1 MVKLTDI
8 LLIFHYLFLLTFNIH
23 CSILPNWTQG
33 KGKSV
38 FDTLSKLNG
47 QQTQNSFHG
56 RRYQHF
62 QLKKFPNS
70 TNVRCN
76 DGSIPGYYTRLSQ
89 SKCSRKWLIFLEG
102 GWYCFDDNTCQSRKR
117 THYDLFSSE
126 FWSSER
132 QLGGILSNNERI
144 NPGFYDFNAVYIPYC
159 SSDLWS
165 GKRWKKTKGLYF
177 HGSRILD
184 AVIDDLSKNNR
195 FKKAKSVDFVGSSA
209 GGIGVLLNIDRI
221 ARRIKKS
228 FRRKIPV
235 NGIVDSA
242 WFLDYPAYRQSN
254 CTHIYDCPPETAIQK
269 GMSLWSPRIP
279 RRCKRFQGPNKQWR
293 CFMGHVIYRHLKN
306 PVFIIQSLFDDA
318 QLQMSKVPIL
328 EGGSNQ
334 KFSYIQQLGGFAAQ
348 TLRQA
353 KGVFAHSCVDHEILT
368 KSNWAYL
375 SVNNQGLHQ
384 TLAYWKLSLANK
396 FKRSK
401 QKLPRGRKIVQKG
414 CPNSDKNLPQMKDPS
429 PRQFQLIDSCHISQ
443 VTNSNN
449 RLFLNRTLTRCAD
462 AIPLIPLCNPSC
474 TPLSHPVSGLKM
486 SFIDLLE
493 LYNVR
498 INLIAK
504 SLGTTMDGLRK
515 MNTQQQISLLY
526 CSSR

>member
-1 MVKLTDI
+1 MKSYLI
-8 LLIFHYLFLLTFNIH
+8 LNTLLLSLLKINGFSKSSWFSSKTSLIFDRIN
-23 CSILPNWTQG
+23 
-33 KGKSV
+33 
-38 FDTLSKLNG
+38 KLNDP
-47 QQTQNSFHG
+47 QSSNSIHS
-56 RRYQHF
+56 RKYQYF

-76 DGSIPGYYTRLSQ
+76 DGSIPGYYTRPSTTNC
-89 SKCSRKWLIFLEG
+89 SKKWLIFLEG
-102 GWYCFDDNTCQSRKR
+102 GWYCFNNNTCESRRR

-144 NPGFYDFNAVYIPYC
+144 NPNFHDYNSVYIPYC

-165 GKRWKKTKGLYF
+165 GKQLEKTNGLYF

-184 AVIDDLSKNNR
+184 TVVDDLTQNQH
-195 FKKAKSVDFVGSSA
+195 FKKVHEVAFVGSSA
-209 GGIGVLLNIDRI
+209 GGIGVLLNIDRLK
-221 ARRIKKS
+221 RRLKKKLK
-228 FRRKIPV
+228 RKVFIH
-235 NGIVDSA
+235 GIVDSA

-254 CTHIYDCPPETAIQK
+254 CTHIYECPPENALRN
-269 GMSLWSPRIP
+269 GMKLWNPRIP
-279 RRCKRFQGPNKQWR
+279 RRCKKFQGRGREWK
-293 CFMGHVIYRHLKN
+293 CFMGPVIYRHLKN
-306 PVFIIQSLFDDA
+306 PTFIIQSLFDDA

-328 EGGSNQ
+328 EGGSNK

-368 KSNWAYL
+368 KSNWAYV
-375 SVNNQGLHQ
+375 SVNNQRLHE
-384 TLAYWKLSLANK
+384 TLNYWQAYLEGEKK
-396 FKRSK
+396 
-401 QKLPRGRKIVQKG
+401 KIKKKVQKNPKLIKTG
-414 CPNSDKNLPQMKDPS
+414 KSPCKNLRKPKFSGNIDQSKY
-429 PRQFQLIDSCHISQ
+429 QLIDSCHISQ
-443 VTNSNN
+443 ITSYKIQ
-449 RLFLNRTLTRCAD
+449 LPHNRTLSRCAN
-462 AIPLIPLCNPSC
+462 AIPLIPLCNPTCS
-474 TPLSHPVSGLKM
+474 PLSHPISGLSM

-504 SLGTTMDGLRK
+504 SLGISMEQLRK